1 MKQEGVNSF
10 EEVKRKVDIL
20 AFIEK
25 STGHRAR
32 RSGKGYT
39 LPECPFCQ
47 GHGCFSITPEKQLYN
62 CFQCPGKSGGD
73 IFDYLCKLRGCD
85 KRAALEELAREAGFE
100 LPTSRFAKRDIRE
113 EILSQTKEDWSLPEA
128 KDVWEYLINTRR
140 LSPETLKGHDVGY
153 FGNRSRLIGILKKKG
168 FTYDEIKASGIL
180 TQGYGTFYEILF
192 GWRAYNG
199 RLSGFIAGATKA
211 RLKTVKPE
219 EEDSY
224 PKYKNA
230 SELQIDSPFNLYYA
244 KRRVP
249 EDASL
254 VIVEGI
260 LDCLQMQSHGF
271 HNTVALGGTTFK
283 EGFGKALATTRFTRL
298 IVLLDSDKAG
308 KYGTAQIIRHLIK
321 DFPKFSLF
329 VTEITA
335 VDPADPNRRIKD
347 PDELIV
353 KLGADVLKKVIRYPA
368 KAGPWLV
375 LDMREKFDMKNT
387 LDRDRA
393 FEEVAS
399 LWGDIT
405 DEVERKEILRY
416 LADGSE
422 MPQADIRKTIEKYV
436 ARTPA
441 GDSSERAQ
449 TSGSAA
455 PRPKNQEGSLAER
468 SLVELRVKV
477 KEMSERNR
485 ELKKKNKILLRA
497 YGAFV
502 LQAKELAKAGLLW
515 HVNRLTEGHVSLLR
529 ELRRDPVRAEGM
541 IEKINQIFTA
551 AKLTDL
557 ERINDEI
564 ELICKQDDGSDQGGR

>member
-1 MKQEGVNSF
+1 MKRQGVNSF

-73 IFDYLCKLRGCD
+73 IFNYLCKLRGCD
-85 KRAALEELAREAGFE
+85 KRAALEELAKEAGFE

-140 LSPETLKGHDVGY
+140 LSPETLKGHDVGF
-153 FGNRSRLIGILKKKG
+153 FGDRSRLIGILKKKG

-180 TQGYGTFYEILF
+180 TQGYGTFYQILF

-230 SELQIDSPFNLYYA
+230 ADLQVDSPYNLYYA

-249 EDASL
+249 EDATL

-260 LDCLQMQSHGF
+260 LDVLQMLSHGVF
-271 HNTVALGGTTFK
+271 NTVALGGTSFK
-283 EGFGKALATTRFTRL
+283 EGFGEALAMTRFLRL
-298 IVLLDSDKAG
+298 IILLDSDKAG
-308 KYGTAQIIRHLIK
+308 KQGTSQLIRHLIQAH
-321 DFPKFSLF
+321 PKFTLY

-335 VDPADPNRRIKD
+335 VDPLDQNRRIKD
-347 PDELIV
+347 PDELII
-353 KLGADVLKKVIRYPA
+353 KLGPEVLKKVIRYPA

-375 LDMREKFDMKNT
+375 LAMRDQYDMKNSI
-387 LDRDRA
+387 DRDRA

-399 LWGDIT
+399 LWGFIS
-405 DEVERKEILRY
+405 DEVERKEVLRY

-422 MPQADIRKTIEKYV
+422 MPQEDIRKTIEKYAQRPSAGV
-436 ARTPA
+436 APKQA
-441 GDSSERAQ
+441 AAESNKNEIKKEGSSLIL
-449 TSGSAA
+449 S
-455 PRPKNQEGSLAER
+455 SLAELQR
-468 SLVELRVKV
+468 KLKDSKEGNKDIRRRNKV
-477 KEMSERNR
+477 
-485 ELKKKNKILLRA
+485 LLRA

-502 LQAKELAKAGLLW
+502 VQTKELAKAGLLW
-515 HVNRLTEGHVSLLR
+515 HVNRLSEGHIGLLR
-529 ELRRDPVRAEGM
+529 QLRKDPMRAQTM
-541 IEKINQIFTA
+541 VEKIDQIFTA
-551 AKLTDL
+551 ARLSEID
-557 ERINDEI
+557 RIQKEI
-564 ELICKQDDGSDQGGR
+564 ERLCDQGDANEGEG